1 MLASLLIA
9 TQGLMPSPTPL
20 SIGVQGLLFISV
32 VPPVPINPIDLPGGG
47 GGERLRKDTIVSV
60 RGNKIRITCH
70 APSIEVSSSFK
81 VEGCRTGV
89 NLSEIGIDCLA
100 MVEAIGTRTHLC
112 SSRVRQRISTS
123 FEIVG
128 CAPDDEAQIMAVVQS
143 ALEQQ
148 ILDEIVNQYS
158 D

>member
-1 MLASLLIA
+1 MIASLLIA
-9 TQGLMPSPTPL
+9 TQGLLASPTPL
-20 SIGVQGLLFISV
+20 SIGVQGLLVAQIAPPIS
-32 VPPVPINPIDLPGGG
+32 PTDLPGGG
-47 GGERLRKDTIVSV
+47 GGERLRKDTVVSV
-60 RGNKIRITCH
+60 RGNKARITCH
-70 APSIEVSSSFK
+70 SPSLEVSSSFK

-89 NLSEIGIDCLA
+89 NLSGIGIDCFA
-100 MVEAIGTRTHLC
+100 MVEATGTRTHLC

-128 CAPDDEAQIMAVVQS
+128 CAPDDEAQIMTVVQS

>member
-1 MLASLLIA
+1 MIASLLIA
-9 TQGLMPSPTPL
+9 TQGLLASPTPL
-20 SIGVQGLLFISV
+20 SIGVQGLLVAQIAPPIS
-32 VPPVPINPIDLPGGG
+32 PTDLTGGG
-47 GGERLRKDTIVSV
+47 GGERLRKDTIVNV
-60 RGNKIRITCH
+60 RGNKTRITCH
-70 APSIEVSSSFK
+70 APSVEVSSSFK
-81 VEGCRTGV
+81 IEGCQTGI
-89 NLSEIGIDCLA
+89 NLSGVGIDCFA
-100 MVEAIGTRTHLC
+100 MVEATGTRTHLC

-148 ILDEIVNQYS
+148 ILDDIVHRYS

>member
-1 MLASLLIA
+1 MIASLLIA
-9 TQGLMPSPTPL
+9 TQGLLASPTPL
-20 SIGVQGLLFISV
+20 SIGVQGLLVAQIAPPIS
-32 VPPVPINPIDLPGGG
+32 PTDLPGGG
-47 GGERLRKDTIVSV
+47 GGERLRKDTVVSV
-60 RGNKIRITCH
+60 RGNKARITCH
-70 APSIEVSSSFK
+70 APSLEVSSSFK

-89 NLSEIGIDCLA
+89 NISGIGIDCFA

>member
-1 MLASLLIA
+1 MIASLLIA
-9 TQGLMPSPTPL
+9 TQGLLASPTPL
-20 SIGVQGLLFISV
+20 SIGVQGLLLAQIAPPIS
-32 VPPVPINPIDLPGGG
+32 PTDLPGGG
-47 GGERLRKDTIVSV
+47 GGERLRKDTVVSI

-81 VEGCRTGV
+81 VKGCRTGV
-89 NLSEIGIDCLA
+89 NLSGVGIDCFA
-100 MVEAIGTRTHLC
+100 MVEATGTRTHLC

>member
-1 MLASLLIA
+1 MIASLLIA
-9 TQGLMPSPTPL
+9 TQGLLTSPTPL
-20 SIGVQGLLFISV
+20 SIGVQGLLVAQIAPPIS
-32 VPPVPINPIDLPGGG
+32 PTDLPGG
-47 GGERLRKDTIVSV
+47 GGERLRKDTIVNV
-60 RGNKIRITCH
+60 RGNKTRITCH
-70 APSIEVSSSFK
+70 APSVEVSSSFK
-81 VEGCRTGV
+81 IEGCRTGI
-89 NLSEIGIDCLA
+89 NLSGVGIECFA
-100 MVEAIGTRTHLC
+100 MVETTGTRTHLC

-148 ILDEIVNQYS
+148 ILDDIVHRYS